1 MILGFRV
8 SNYRSFRD
16 ETSISMLATRLDSG
30 VGHSVVVADD
40 GATKEVLPVI
50 AVLGANASGK
60 SNLLRAL
67 GFMRSLILDSVGSSP
82 FEPVPRDPFRFDPM
96 SALGSSLFEIEFA
109 TRGQRYVYGFELG
122 PDRINGEWLFTF
134 PHKRPQVIFE
144 RDHDEFQFGK
154 LLVGG
159 RARAM
164 SAAVRPNSL
173 FLPLIATSKSGELR
187 QVFDFFHRQMGFLSA
202 DSRSALDQTAIARLK
217 RLRAQVLRLATLADL
232 GIREARIEKAESDPA
247 DVERYRALIAR
258 SIPTEIPQEE
268 REAQI
273 EMLLEDLMDR
283 GEVIEL
289 VHRSQVGGS
298 ALPFEE
304 ESLGTRSWLT
314 FLIYALDALDVG
326 GTLMVDELDLS
337 LHPILV
343 REAIGLF
350 QNKSTNKRHAQ
361 LIFSTHDVTL
371 LGRTDQALDL
381 SRGQIWFTEKDDAG
395 RSVLSALADFRP
407 RKGEDLEKGYLQG
420 RYGGT
425 PRIQRG
431 AVAGAIELGG
441 PNAAQ

>member
-1 MILGFRV
+1 
-8 SNYRSFRD
+8 
-16 ETSISMLATRLDSG
+16 MLATRLDQG
-30 VGHSVVVADD
+30 VGHGVVVAED

-67 GFMRSLILDSVGSSP
+67 GFMRSLVLGSIGSSP
-82 FEPVPRDPFRFDPM
+82 FEPVPRDPFRFDPV
-96 SALGSSLFEIEFA
+96 SALSSSLFEIEFA
-109 TRGQRYVYGFELG
+109 TRGQRYIYGFELG
-122 PDRINGEWLFTF
+122 ADRINGEWLFTY

-159 RARAM
+159 RARAV
-164 SAAVRPNSL
+164 SAVVRPNSL
-173 FLPLIATSKSGELR
+173 FLPTIATSKSGELR
-187 QVFDFFHRQMGFLSA
+187 HVFEFFHRQMSVL
-202 DSRSALDQTAIARLK
+202 DTESRSVLDQSAIARLK
-217 RLRAQVLRLATLADL
+217 RLRGQVLRLATLADL
-232 GIREARIEKAESDPA
+232 GIREARIEKPERDPA
-247 DVERYRALIAR
+247 DVERVRTLIAR
-258 SIPTEIPQEE
+258 SLPTDLSKDE
-268 REAQI
+268 RESQI
-273 EMLLEDLMDR
+273 EILLDDVLDR

-289 VHRSQVGGS
+289 IHRSQVGGS
-298 ALPFEE
+298 ALPFED

-326 GTLMVDELDLS
+326 GCLMVDELDLS

-350 QNKSTNKRHAQ
+350 QDKRTNKRHAQ

-371 LGRTDQALDL
+371 LGRTDVALDL

-395 RSVLSALADFRP
+395 RSTLSALADFRP

-425 PRIQRG
+425 PRVQRG
-431 AVAGAIELGG
+431 AVAGAIELGRSDG
-441 PNAAQ
+441 SQ